1 MVYGFDENKGK
12 VDIDAILD
20 ELETNYQGNI
30 DTLYN
35 AIVAKGVT
43 PASKSPA
50 DIAASIT
57 DVYNK
62 AQSNCSI
69 IKYDQI
75 RETATV
81 PIGDYITFTINTGHS
96 DATGVFIE
104 RTFVEPYPEN
114 TAWNGY
120 GGFDCSLKGFSN
132 GIATIEMTNQTS
144 GLLKGYVWLRPY
156 KLNKA

>member
-1 MVYGFDENKGK
+1 MVYGFNENKGK

-20 ELETNYQGNI
+20 ELEANYQGNI

-50 DIAASIT
+50 DIAASIV

-69 IKYDQI
+69 ITYDQI
-75 RETATV
+75 SETKIV
-81 PIGDYITFTINTGHS
+81 PTPDGITFTVNTGHS

-104 RTFVEPYPEN
+104 RTFVEPYPQN
-114 TAWNGY
+114 TAWSGY
-120 GGFDCSLKGFSN
+120 AGFGCKLLGFSN
-132 GIATIEMTNQTS
+132 GIATIQMTNSTS
-144 GLLKGYVWLRPY
+144 VTLQGYVYLRPY
-156 KLNKA
+156 KLNKS